1 MTGLH
6 IIRDEGKTLVHT
18 VDPGSPAAKAGILA
32 GDEIIKV
39 NVKPA
44 ESFKLGQIRRMF
56 ASSPGNRVQLQT
68 RRNGRDWDH
77 ELVLH
82 LFSAPTEAKP

>member
-1 MTGLH
+1 
-6 IIRDEGKTLVHT
+6 
-18 VDPGSPAAKAGILA
+18 
-32 GDEIIKV
+32 V